1 MRKPFCVVSGLLML
15 AGAVRSSPAADSTR
29 DYSVQASAQE
39 LTFLVNG
46 KVLANLVGA
55 VLRDGGVGIFVGGD
69 LNEVVVDR
77 FVVQV
82 PS

>member
-1 MRKPFCVVSGLLML
+1 MPQGDATNEV
-15 AGAVRSSPAADSTR
+15 T
-29 DYSVQASAQE
+29 VQATDQE

-69 LNEVVVDR
+69 LNEVAVSR
-77 FVVQV
+77 FLVQT

>member
-1 MRKPFCVVSGLLML
+1 MEKKKNDTDLHTQGDVTNEV
-15 AGAVRSSPAADSTR
+15 T
-29 DYSVQASAQE
+29 VQATGQE

-46 KVLANLVGA
+46 KVLATLVGA

-69 LNEVVVDR
+69 LNEVVLDR
-77 FVVQV
+77 FVLQV